1 MPVAARFHEIRD
13 RVLAGVDRRFAEPVY
28 VSFLDRGKVDPD
40 RPALTVEGILR
51 VGGGK
56 QSRASNSSGESW
68 RTQIAAGRAEL
79 HLDRA
84 AYAGPG
90 FQPGDRLRAIS
101 RASQPWFEVLGVEDR
116 GESRLVLELGEV

>member
-13 RVLAGVDRRFAEPVY
+13 RVLAGVDQCFAEPVY
-28 VSFLDRGKVDPD
+28 VSFQVKGKVDPE
-40 RPALTVEGILR
+40 RPALTIEGVLR

-56 QSRASNSSGESW
+56 QSRASNGAGESW
-68 RTQIAAGRAEL
+68 RTQIAGGKAEL
-79 HLDRA
+79 HIDRA
-84 AYAGPG
+84 VYAGPA
-90 FQPGDRLRAIS
+90 FQTGDRLRAVS